1 MITLSMRSLAGATAL
16 MLATTCGAQTL
27 SAQTLRVWGQL
38 NPNSTADPRE
48 RVLKKLIGE
57 FEAANPGVKIEVE
70 PQVWQQLSDKFFA
83 AHQTKTAPD
92 VVWVYS
98 PRVVE
103 AVNMGALANLDEL
116 FVKNWSQADKDD
128 VDGSFWRLGAKPN
141 AHYQITHSASSA
153 GTFYRVDLFKEAGID
168 PKSLSTWDKYIAAA
182 QKLTVK
188 DASGTVTRW
197 GLGQAFAVDP
207 AFKPI
212 AFSVLLEKDKQAFDE
227 KGRAVWATPA
237 GVQGLA
243 LQTDLVRKHKVTPES
258 AVSAKT
264 DDLYDAFNA
273 GRMAMIRGASVRIPR
288 AMQALGAD
296 KVGYLKTP
304 SFTEGKYSPIEIV
317 GWSLG
322 VWSGSPHKELAG
334 KFVEFL
340 SSKHADRLWVM
351 EGASV
356 PVRKSTI
363 KENPQ
368 FFAEPKN
375 AFLVEVA
382 EEAVDYGWFAPEGL
396 KFGWNEEIMRAAQDV
411 ITNNTDPKVA
421 MEKAEAAFNRQVR
434 R

>member
-1 MITLSMRSLAGATAL
+1 MLKAPLRHAGFAAAL
-16 MLATTCGAQTL
+16 VLATSFAAQSV

-38 NPNSTADPRE
+38 DPKSVADPRE
-48 RVLKKLIGE
+48 RVLKKLIDQ

-83 AHQTKTAPD
+83 AHQTNSAPD

-103 AVNMGALANLDEL
+103 AIKMGALANLDEL
-116 FVKNWSQADKDD
+116 FVKNWSQAEKDD
-128 VDGSFWRLGAKPN
+128 VDGSFWRLGASPN
-141 AHYQITHSASSA
+141 AHYQITHSTSSA

-168 PKSLSTWDKYIAAA
+168 PKSLSTWDKFIAAA

-188 DASGTVTRW
+188 DANGTVTRW
-197 GLGQAFAVDP
+197 GLGQAFSVDP

-212 AFSVLLEKDKQAFDE
+212 AFSVLLDQDRSAFDE
-227 KGRAVWATPA
+227 KGRAVWATPG
-237 GVQGLA
+237 GVKGLA
-243 LQTDLVRKHKVTPES
+243 LQTDLVTKYKVTPES
-258 AVSAKT
+258 SVSAKT
-264 DDLYDAFNA
+264 DDMYDAFNA

-288 AMQALGAD
+288 SMQALGAE
-296 KVGYLKTP
+296 KVGYLRTP
-304 SFTEGKYSPIEIV
+304 SYKEGQYSPIEIV

-322 VWSGSPHKELAG
+322 VWSGSKNKELAG

-340 SSKHADRLWVM
+340 SSKEADRLWVM

-356 PVRKSTI
+356 PVRKSTV

-368 FFAEPKN
+368 FFADPKN
-375 AFLVEVA
+375 AFLAVVA
-382 EEAVDYGWFAPEGL
+382 DEATENGWFAPEGL

-411 ITNNTDPKVA
+411 ITNKTDPKAA
-421 MEKAEAAFNRQVR
+421 MEKAEAAFNRQR

>member
-1 MITLSMRSLAGATAL
+1 MRKASVRAGLGAALVVAISLIGTSAF
-16 MLATTCGAQTL
+16 
-27 SAQTLRVWGQL
+27 AQTLRVWGQL
-38 NPNSTADPRE
+38 DPKSTADPRE
-48 RVLKKLIGE
+48 RVLKKLIDQ

-83 AHQTKTAPD
+83 AHQTGSAPD

-98 PRVVE
+98 PRVIE
-103 AVNMGALANLDEL
+103 AIKMGALANLDEL
-116 FVKNWSQADKDD
+116 FVKNWSQAEKDD
-128 VDGSFWRLGAKPN
+128 VDGSFWRLGASPN

-153 GTFYRVDLFKEAGID
+153 GTFYRIDLFKEAGID
-168 PKSLSTWDKYIAAA
+168 PKSLSTWDKFIAAA

-188 DASGTVTRW
+188 DANGTVTRW
-197 GLGQAFAVDP
+197 GLGQAFSVDP

-212 AFSVLLEKDKQAFDE
+212 AFSVLLEQDKSAFDE
-227 KGRAVWATPA
+227 KGRAVWATP
-237 GVQGLA
+237 GGIKGLQ
-243 LQTDLVRKHKVTPES
+243 LQTDLVTKYKVTPES
-258 AVSAKT
+258 SVSAKT
-264 DDLYDAFNA
+264 DDMYDGFNA

-288 AMQALGAD
+288 SMQVLGAD

-322 VWSGSPHKELAG
+322 VWSGSKHKELAG

-340 SSKHADRLWVM
+340 SSKEADRLWVM
-351 EGASV
+351 DGASV

-368 FFAEPKN
+368 FFNDPKN
-375 AFLVEVA
+375 AFLVDVA

-411 ITNNTDPKVA
+411 ITNKTDPKAA
-421 MEKAEAAFNRQVR
+421 MEKAEAAFNRQLR